1 MRTVVVGATS
11 WGRTLAALAARA
23 GNEAVV
29 LCRSA
34 EEAARCAAAEPEIAF
49 AARADGPADA
59 VIWAV
64 PAQRMRENL
73 RSARVPAAAVHASAA
88 KGIERGTLLR
98 MTEVIREELGGD
110 PGSGAGG
117 ARAAALSGPNLAAE
131 IAAGLPA
138 ASVVAADDP
147 EDAELV
153 RDLLS
158 SPSFRVYTN
167 RDVAGVEL
175 GGALKNVTAI
185 AAGMAVGLGAGDN
198 ALAALMTR
206 ALAESARLGS
216 ALGGRPITF
225 AGLSGM
231 GDLLAT
237 CMSPRSRNRALG
249 ERIGRGLP
257 LDEALAASP
266 GVVEGVETAPVALA
280 LAERAGVAMPVASL
294 VARVLFDG
302 LPPRDAIPML
312 MERAPQEE

>member
-1 MRTVVVGATS
+1 MRAIIVGATS

-34 EEAARCAAAEPEIAF
+34 EEAERWAAAEPGISF
-49 AARADGPADA
+49 AAHADAGADA

-64 PAQRMRENL
+64 PAQRMRKNL
-73 RSARVPAAAVHASAA
+73 RTAQVPPEAVHVSAA

-98 MTEVIREELGGD
+98 MTEVMREELGGE
-110 PGSGAGG
+110 PGG
-117 ARAAALSGPNLAAE
+117 ARVAALSGPNLAAE

-138 ASVVAADDP
+138 ASVAAAERA

-153 RDLLS
+153 RGLLS
-158 SPSFRVYTN
+158 SSSFRVYVN

-216 ALGGRPITF
+216 ALGGQPITF

-249 ERIGRGLP
+249 ERIGRGMG
-257 LDEALAASP
+257 LDEALAVSP

-294 VARVLFDG
+294 VARVLFEG

>member
-1 MRTVVVGATS
+1 MRAVVVGATS

-34 EEAARCAAAEPEIAF
+34 EEAERCAAAEPEISF
-49 AARADGPADA
+49 AVHVDGPADA

-73 RSARVPAAAVHASAA
+73 RSARVPAAVHASAA

-110 PGSGAGG
+110 PGSGTGG
-117 ARAAALSGPNLAAE
+117 ARTAALSGPNLAAE

-249 ERIGRGLP
+249 ERIGRGLS